1 MKLLAASTIT
11 FIDQNDTCLAM
22 LTSEVLLVP
31 CDSQGMPKLPLG
43 SSPLTS
49 RMVVF
54 QGGIEQTGWT
64 FSRTQQG
71 VTSSV
76 SSSGVVSVTAISA
89 DNGYVEVTASKAAQ
103 ASLTKKLTVSKV
115 YQGETGSLASDF
127 SIELSPKA
135 FLVSSRGMVLESQV
149 ITAVCRKMNVVGTAL
164 VGWEAPGVQLS
175 ETTGEVVTITIPS
188 QLMLTSFLLSCSLEG
203 YGTK

>member
-1 MKLLAASTIT
+1 MRLLAAGTIT
-11 FIDQNDTCLAM
+11 FTDQDDSCIAM
-22 LTSEVLLVP
+22 LSSDVLPVP
-31 CDSQGMPKLPLG
+31 CDSQGMPRLPLG

-49 RMVVF
+49 RMIIIR
-54 QGGIEQTGWT
+54 GGVEQVGWT
-64 FSRTQQG
+64 FTRTQQG

-76 SSSGVVSVTAISA
+76 SPSGVVSVTAISA
-89 DNGYVEVTASKAAQ
+89 DNGYVEVTASKAGQ
-103 ASLTKKLTVSKV
+103 SLVKRLTVSKV

-127 SIELSPKA
+127 SIELSPRA
-135 FLVSSRGMVLESQV
+135 FLISSRAMVLESQV
-149 ITAVCRKMNVVGTAL
+149 ITAVCRKMNVVGNPL

-175 ETTGEVVTITIPS
+175 EANGEVATITIPS